1 MGEFLVLVLWYSH
14 DVEGDDDGEDGVRP
28 AGLGVHVGGRHR
40 PGLVALR
47 HQVLDTLGVQ
57 HGQLGETL
65 HVGPQHLVFPGIV
78 VVRLGLAKLLS
89 R

>member
-1 MGEFLVLVLWYSH
+1 MLRYSL
-14 DVEGDDDGEDGVRP
+14 DVEGDDDGEDRVRP

-47 HQVLDTLGVQ
+47 HQVLDTLSVQ
-57 HGQLGETL
+57 HGQLRETF
-65 HVGPQHLVFPGIV
+65 HIGPQHLVFPGIV
-78 VVRLGLAKLLS
+78 VVRVRLAKLLS

>member
-1 MGEFLVLVLWYSH
+1 MLVLWYSH

-57 HGQLGETL
+57 HGQL
-65 HVGPQHLVFPGIV
+65 
-78 VVRLGLAKLLS
+78 
-89 R
+89 